1 MCLLALHVASTY
13 HTYLQIA
20 VRPVNLE
27 PRSLP
32 TCLPSCF
39 FIDFVL
45 RKTLI
50 FAIPYSVFE
59 GFSTFQQI
67 ASKVLFRPQNSSKT
81 SPKSLQNASKSLPRG
96 PQDTPRTLPRGPK
109 GVPRALQTLPRAL
122 KMTKISHS
130 EPLRVPTRLP
140 RESQRPPK
148 RPKSLP
154 RALQQPPKTTKSPSR
169 GPPDWFQQTSQ
180 ASILSV
186 SNTI

>member
-1 MCLLALHVASTY
+1 M
-13 HTYLQIA
+13 
-20 VRPVNLE
+20 LE
-27 PRSLP
+27 FLSL
-32 TCLPSCF
+32 
-39 FIDFVL
+39 
-45 RKTLI
+45 KTLI

-59 GFSTFQQI
+59 GFSKFQQI

-81 SPKSLQNASKSLPRG
+81 SPKSLQNASKGLPRG

-154 RALQQPPKTTKSPSR
+154 RALQQPPKTTKRPPR
-169 GPPDWFQQTSQ
+169 GPPDCFQQTSQ

-186 SNTI
+186 SNTILLVLKPLSFPGILTF